1 MFSLED
7 FKFNEPAI
15 MFDEPGI
22 GALILVS
29 VIKFLVGILIL
40 YAIKEKFKFGNYFCQ
55 KKNNFV
61 AMKNIL
67 YFLLFLQFFT
77 VNLVKAQDAATYTV
91 MYVSGVV
98 KSQDTNKPIKPP
110 EHKYKKKK

>member
-55 KKNNFV
+55 KKVNAEYN
-61 AMKNIL
+61 A
-67 YFLLFLQFFT
+67 
-77 VNLVKAQDAATYTV
+77 NLVGLTEEMRICFIYFF
-91 MYVSGVV
+91 
-98 KSQDTNKPIKPP
+98 
-110 EHKYKKKK
+110 